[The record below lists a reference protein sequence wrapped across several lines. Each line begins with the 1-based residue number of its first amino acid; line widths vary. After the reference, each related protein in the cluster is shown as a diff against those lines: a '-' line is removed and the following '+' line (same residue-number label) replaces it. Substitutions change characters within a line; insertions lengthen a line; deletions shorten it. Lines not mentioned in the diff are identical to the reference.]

1 MRKRST
7 CSRMCRPCRAR
18 NRAHEIVL
26 NFKVGS
32 AHTPYKCED
41 QKILESGLNNRR
53 LATILS
59 IDVVGY
65 SKLMQTDASGLLA
78 ALNSVFRSIV
88 KPQVV
93 KANGRIVKLLG
104 DGAIVEFPSA
114 YQALVAAAE
123 IQTHMRDVNAPYTY
137 DKPLFLR
144 IGVHV
149 GDIIDDGNDIFGDG
163 VNIAARLQTE
173 AASGGVLLSS
183 TVADLAGGDL
193 PVKLRREGA
202 RSLKNISKPI
212 ETLSI
217 DFSDQASNQNRER
230 AAQSLTINFCTS
242 SDAQR
247 LAWTSVGEGKP
258 IVKAPNWI
266 GHLEAD
272 WRNPGTVSLMEALSQ
287 YRRLVYFDSRGN
299 GLSDWEMENIS
310 FDLLVDDLEAVFDA
324 AGVDRAPIM
333 ALSQGGAIAV
343 AFAVRAPERVSGIVM
358 LGSYPVGRA
367 ARKEKGDQAR
377 AEAMQAMMS
386 AGWDEDYPSLRDLI
400 AETIIPGAS
409 REQRQLYAQE
419 MRGMI
424 SPENLGRYRNVVDSM
439 DVTELLPK
447 VQAPCLVL
455 HSKGDRMQ
463 PVEQGRKMAAGI
475 PNSRFITYDS
485 NNHLLPEND
494 PCWPKAEREIQTF
507 LDSLN

>member
-1 MRKRST
+1 MLADT
-7 CSRMCRPCRAR
+7 LY
-18 NRAHEIVL
+18 E
-26 NFKVGS
+26 
-32 AHTPYKCED
+32 YKD
-41 QKILESGLNNRR
+41 RTILESRLNNRR

-59 IDVVGY
+59 IDVVSY

-78 ALNSVFRSIV
+78 ALNSVFRAVV
-88 KPQVV
+88 KPQVE
-93 KANGRIVKLLG
+93 KTNGRIVKLLG

-114 YQALVAAAE
+114 YQALVAAAG
-123 IQTHMRDVNAPYTY
+123 IQTLMRDVDPPYQY
-137 DKPLFLR
+137 DEPLFLR

-163 VNIAARLQTE
+163 VNIAARLQAE
-173 AASGGVLLSS
+173 AASGGVLLSG

-202 RSLKNISKPI
+202 RSLKNITKPI

-217 DFSDQASNQNRER
+217 DFSNQASDKNRER
-230 AAQSLTINFCTS
+230 AAQSLAINFCTS

-272 WRNPGTVSLMEALSQ
+272 WRNPGTVSLLDSLSR
-287 YRRLVYFDSRGN
+287 YRRLIYFDSRGN

-333 ALSQGGAIAV
+333 ALSQGGAIAA
-343 AFAVRAPERVSGIVM
+343 AFAARAPERVSAIVM

-367 ARKEKGDQAR
+367 ARKDKGDRAR

-386 AGWDEDYPSLRDLI
+386 AGWDEDYPSLRDLY

-424 SPENLGRYRNVVDSM
+424 SPENLGRYRNVVDSL
-439 DVTELLPK
+439 DVTGLLCQ
-447 VQAPCLVL
+447 VQVPCLVL

-485 NNHLLPEND
+485 DNHLLPEND
-494 PCWPKAEREIQTF
+494 PCWPQLEREIRTF
-507 LDSLN
+507 LEAHS